1 MAKKVDPVLCGI
13 DTSKHTLDISVDDSN
28 HVIEIVNSPESVQA
42 WLHETNEHL
51 TIAIEATGTYH
62 EELVEQALSLGHT
75 VYLIN
80 AKHLKHYREAVGGR
94 AKTDVTDALLLRRY
108 LINEKE
114 QLRPLSLQK
123 AEEKRLWR
131 LLKRRG
137 TVVKIRQKLKLSC
150 EGMDGLTETFDQLI
164 AQVNHTL
171 KVIDKELRRLAKVLE
186 WQPMLDRVQTMP
198 GIGPLNALALT
209 ACYHRG
215 EFRSVDAFIAFLGLD
230 VRIKD
235 SGTLKGKRKLTK
247 QGEPEIR
254 RLLYNAAMSFDRNPN
269 YRGYRESLMTRGLSS
284 TASYVIIGRKLARVA
299 FTLMRKNV
307 EFDPKIFRI
316 PCAAT

>member
-1 MAKKVDPVLCGI
+1 MAKKADPVLCGI
-13 DTSKHTLDISVDDSN
+13 DTSKRTLDIALDDSN
-28 HVIEIVNSPESVQA
+28 QVVAIDNSPASIDA
-42 WLHETNEHL
+42 WLTTHNERL
-51 TIAIEATGTYH
+51 VIAIEATNTYH
-62 EELVEQALSLGHT
+62 EVLVEQALSLGHT

-108 LINEKE
+108 VSNERE
-114 QLRPLSLQK
+114 QLRPLTLQK
-123 AEEKRLWR
+123 AEEKQLWR

-137 TVVKIRQKLKLSC
+137 TVVKMRQKLKLSC
-150 EGMDGLTETFDQLI
+150 EGLTGLTEEFDQLI
-164 AQVNHTL
+164 EQVNRTL
-171 KVIDKELRRLAKVLE
+171 NAIDKELKRLAKVLG

-215 EFRSVDAFIAFLGLD
+215 EFRSVDAFIAFMGLD

-235 SGTLKGKRKLTK
+235 SGMLKGKRKLTK

-254 RLLYNAAMSFDRNPN
+254 RLLYNAAMSFDRNPE
-269 YRGYRESLMTRGLSS
+269 YRGYRESLLKRGLSS
-284 TASYVIIGRKLARVA
+284 TAAYVIIARKLARVA
-299 FTLMRKNV
+299 FTLLRKDR
-307 EFDPKIFRI
+307 EFDPNIFKI
-316 PCAAT
+316 PCNAT